1 MPGLTTIFR
10 LPYLMLFATV
20 ALATAAHGE
29 SVTGTR
35 AWSNCQ
41 GGEGVWPEMRISGCS
56 DVIKSGT
63 ASGSDLTIAYYN
75 RANARLQ
82 KNEYRKAIDDYTR
95 AIELDP
101 QNASALHERC
111 FARAV
116 LGIDLEDALSD
127 CNESLRIRPN
137 DSETLG
143 GRGFVYLRLGFYRTA
158 IRDYDAALEFKPD
171 TAIFLYARGT
181 AKMETGNAE
190 GGEADIA
197 AARSLDPKID
207 ATFEAYDGASETGG
221 FWGAMVGYWR
231 AAMKWI
237 Y

>member
-1 MPGLTTIFR
+1 
-10 LPYLMLFATV
+10 
-20 ALATAAHGE
+20 
-29 SVTGTR
+29 
-35 AWSNCQ
+35 
-41 GGEGVWPEMRISGCS
+41 MRISGCS
-56 DVIKSGT
+56 DVIKSGS
-63 ASGSDLTIAYYN
+63 AAGADLTIAYYN

-82 KNEYRKAIDDYTR
+82 KGEYRKAIDDYSK
-95 AIELDP
+95 AIDHDP

-116 LGIDLEDALSD
+116 IGVDLEDALSD

-143 GRGFVYLRLGFYRTA
+143 GRGFVYLRLQFYRTA
-158 IRDYDAALEFKPD
+158 IRDYNAALEFKPD
-171 TAIFLYARGT
+171 TAMFLYARGT
-181 AKMETGNAE
+181 AKIQSGDGE

-207 ATFEAYDGASETGG
+207 AVFEAYDSANETGG
-221 FWGAMVGYWR
+221 MWSAMVGYWR
-231 AAMKWI
+231 AAMRWL